1 MLRWRPAGR
10 LRMVLHDLILTK
22 DISRSMTALQTAP
35 ATSPARAATFAQQR
49 LNMVDSQVRPSDITD
64 RRIIRAMGSVPR
76 EAFVPAA
83 LQAIAYMDNAVPLG
97 PAARGRALMEP
108 RLLAKLLQLAEIPD
122 GGRIL
127 DVGFGTGYGLAVMA
141 AMGLKVHG
149 VEENA
154 DLAATAR
161 VALEA
166 ASPQASPEGSTAPH
180 MITGPAS
187 AGLADAG
194 PYDAILVSGSVADVP
209 KALLDQLKSGGRLV
223 AIVGAGPGGKATVWT
238 RSSTAFGK
246 REAFDAGAAPL
257 PGFRA
262 AAGFVF

>member
-1 MLRWRPAGR
+1 
-10 LRMVLHDLILTK
+10 MVGLDLILTK

-35 ATSPARAATFAQQR
+35 AISPARAATFTQQR

-83 LQAIAYMDNAVPLG
+83 LQVIAYMDNAVPLG

-166 ASPQASPEGSTAPH
+166 ASPQASPQASPEGSTAPH